1 MHGCENVQISG
12 LRINNNIR
20 YSNTDGL
27 DIDCCRNV
35 TVSDCII
42 RTGDDAIAIRGVPAK
57 LKDQSKICENITVTN
72 CVFYVSADG
81 MRIGVGTGTI
91 RNVVVS
97 NIVIEHSGRGLHL
110 QNCYGPVSTGVSISD
125 VSFSNIIIRNT
136 PNPIMVSSG
145 TENSIGYL
153 KNISFNNINIASEGQ
168 IVVAGFGKTRVSNV
182 SFSDIY
188 FECLPDIIDVTEDRE
203 GGVMTVENSIFKIK
217 SADNIRFNNVVVAN
231 TPIPTLVSIDAT
243 DICGEIKTVN

>member
-1 MHGCENVQISG
+1 
-12 LRINNNIR
+12 
-20 YSNTDGL
+20 
-27 DIDCCRNV
+27 
-35 TVSDCII
+35 
-42 RTGDDAIAIRGVPAK
+42 
-57 LKDQSKICENITVTN
+57 
-72 CVFYVSADG
+72 

-153 KNISFNNINIASEGQ
+153 KNISFSNINILSEGQ
-168 IVVAGFGKTRVSNV
+168 IVIAGFGKTRVSNV
-182 SFSDIY
+182 SFSNIY
-188 FECLPDIIDVTEDRE
+188 FECLPNTLDVSAYS
-203 GGVMTVENSIFKIK
+203 GSAKMSIENSVFKVK

-231 TPIPTLVSIDAT
+231 NPIPTLASIDASG
-243 DICGEIKTVN
+243 ICGEIKEL